1 MLMPTPEKPPLQRQ
15 GSLKESMRSLH
26 EKLGPSKST
35 RVHRNRQRGNV
46 GAQLV
51 TTTLDASSEA
61 AFIIGRG
68 VQFLS
73 SAQALCKPNLKESE
87 YFAHFMQATL
97 AVSDLS
103 IRTVCF
109 FRSKNCT
116 VETGLL
122 CLLSLY
128 IGYLY
133 NAILLVSWGT
143 SEVSKD
149 KGVLGDEQDV
159 SSVTSEVTLRHES
172 PVKTR
177 HIQFAAT
184 DASIEEKKSAAA
196 LGFFD
201 RDTELTRMDRDL
213 EQNLD
218 SKI

>member
-1 MLMPTPEKPPLQRQ
+1 MPTPQKPPLQPQ

-61 AFIIGRG
+61 AFIIGRA

-143 SEVSKD
+143 SEVNKD
-149 KGVLGDEQDV
+149 KGVAGDELDV
-159 SSVTSEVTLRHES
+159 SSVTSELTLRHDRPE
-172 PVKTR
+172 KKRNT
-177 HIQFAAT
+177 HF
-184 DASIEEKKSAAA
+184 SINDTPPEEKKSEIE
-196 LGFFD
+196 LRFFKPEASVTSTD
-201 RDTELTRMDRDL
+201 IEIADGVEA
-213 EQNLD
+213 
-218 SKI
+218 KV